1 MNKKLIIS
9 KTSLFIF
16 VILFIMGFEKV
27 FGSSNTLIGVT
38 IITAAL
44 MLLERDFTLSPL
56 AYLSKITLLNL
67 FLGVSAFL
75 TNQNIWLGILINFIV
90 IFIIG
95 FFLSFNFKSNI
106 YIPFGLQYLFMVST
120 PVAYE
125 QLKLRL
131 FSLFVGS
138 IFIIAINILLNKN
151 RLAKSSNKIIGDI
164 SFLLLK
170 KIEIINQKND
180 FQNINNEIKE
190 YVIKLKKLIYYKRKR
205 NFYITAGGILS
216 LNILSL
222 LEYLN
227 EYLDNNLNE
236 DTKKIYI
243 LLENRRDIDKL
254 KKIKKQSI
262 NFKDNE
268 FKDKIMLLCNYFIEF
283 EQLKN
288 HDYIHQSHEIPKS
301 FNKIE
306 IFKRDFNY
314 NTMKFSYAF
323 KLSICITISIFI
335 MDYFKIYEARWMTY
349 TVFSLI
355 QPYREHSITKSK
367 QRLKGSIIGGVIAFV
382 MFSLINNKTI
392 KSIIIA
398 GAGYID
404 GYNTRYDRKMIC
416 VTISAVGVASMTSSI
431 EVQLFYRI
439 LFVVAGIVLSLIANK
454 VLLPYDLKDST
465 KDLINMSDSL
475 IDSLKKEFKIHN
487 VVRDN
492 HTIEN
497 LFIIFTFIEEQV
509 FKNDQEKYNEFIDRK
524 RKIINRIYNNYI
536 CMKQNM
542 VM

>member
-1 MNKKLIIS
+1 L
-9 KTSLFIF
+9 
-16 VILFIMGFEKV
+16 
-27 FGSSNTLIGVT
+27 
-38 IITAAL
+38 
-44 MLLERDFTLSPL
+44 
-56 AYLSKITLLNL
+56 
-67 FLGVSAFL
+67 
-75 TNQNIWLGILINFIV
+75 
-90 IFIIG
+90 
-95 FFLSFNFKSNI
+95 
-106 YIPFGLQYLFMVST
+106 
-120 PVAYE
+120 
-125 QLKLRL
+125 
-131 FSLFVGS
+131 
-138 IFIIAINILLNKN
+138 
-151 RLAKSSNKIIGDI
+151 
-164 SFLLLK
+164 
-170 KIEIINQKND
+170 NQKKD

-236 DTKKIYI
+236 DTKKVYI

-254 KKIKKQSI
+254 KKFKKQSI

-268 FKDKIMLLCNYFIEF
+268 LKDKIMLLCNYFMEF

-475 IDSLKKEFKIHN
+475 IDSLKKENNDKKKDLIINLISEDINLKVKILKTALKDDDTE
-487 VVRDN
+487 VVHYSSSILN
-492 HTIEN
+492 M
-497 LFIIFTFIEEQV
+497 IEE
-509 FKNDQEKYNEFIDRK
+509 EYEET
-524 RKIINRIYNNYI
+524 INYLKKEYIKSESKKDLKQLLNIYYNYI
-536 CMKQNM
+536 NSGLINKKLLDFDLKQYIEITEEYEERFDEDIELVIKKIDILIKSNKNQKALEVINKLNM
-542 VM
+542 RNIKEVYIYKLKALYNLKRYNQLIKESQDIKRMELELDEQLQSVLDFWS